1 MTFLALTGW
10 QVLLLCAATSL
21 LVIWLF
27 FLKLRYPRVSV
38 ASLLLWRRVL
48 EDTQHRSLLERLRR
62 LLSLLLTL
70 TIALL
75 IVLAFSQPNSD
86 TLTGEPRN
94 VVLIL
99 DTALSMAGATADGKT
114 RWLHAR
120 ARAQQIIESA
130 GATDKFLLA
139 DTSGRISTR
148 MTADREE
155 LLAALETMSPT
166 AAAMALPAVNP
177 KVTWE
182 TIFISD
188 GANWDSLPAG
198 VRLLSVFE
206 PANNIAITGFNVD
219 SSGPGSNV
227 RTAHVEITSYSSQSA
242 DVMLTLSNESTPI
255 IRRAL
260 TIDVGKTLLATVNLS
275 SEVSGGIRAQIE
287 SAGDALALD
296 DVAVDYVPPQRE
308 VQVTL
313 VTSGNDYLETLLSL
327 EPRVEL
333 RIIQPEMYRDES
345 AVDIYV
351 FDRFA
356 PNTAPS
362 RPALLFKPPGRAW
375 LAGSDRNQA
384 LRAVVSRVTAWD
396 ESHPILKFVSFIDVD
411 IRSAR
416 HLDFATEANI
426 QIVAEAAQTPL
437 IVTGEGLPHWVMVN
451 FDFEESDF
459 SVRPGFPIFM
469 KNVIAWFVGES
480 LTLRR
485 RVGMV
490 EVPLQQA
497 SIKSFDGESVAAKT
511 NLGSTWFECL
521 EPGLFVASSGDASI
535 HVAVNLSSHGIS
547 DLNRSMLAE
556 QNSDATLNRRLLHRE
571 LWVYLLLISIV
582 LITLEWWTYHR
593 RITV

>member
-1 MTFLALTGW
+1 VTFLALTGW

-155 LLAALETMSPT
+155 LLAALETMLPT

>member
-139 DTSGRISTR
+139 DTSGRITTR

-166 AAAMALPAVNP
+166 AAAMALPAVHP

-188 GANWDSLPAG
+188 GANWASLPAG

>member
-114 RWLHAR
+114 RWFHAH

-155 LLAALETMSPT
+155 LLVALETMSPT
-166 AAAMALPAVNP
+166 AATMALPAVNP

-188 GANWDSLPAG
+188 GANWASLPAG

-206 PANNIAITGFNVD
+206 PANNIAITGFNID
-219 SSGPGSNV
+219 SSDPGSNV

-242 DVMLTLSNESTPI
+242 DVVLTLSNESTPI

-260 TIDVGKTLLATVNLS
+260 TIDVGKTLLASVNLS

-287 SAGDALALD
+287 SVGDALALD

-333 RIIQPEMYRDES
+333 RII
-345 AVDIYV
+345 
-351 FDRFA
+351 
-356 PNTAPS
+356 
-362 RPALLFKPPGRAW
+362 
-375 LAGSDRNQA
+375 
-384 LRAVVSRVTAWD
+384 
-396 ESHPILKFVSFIDVD
+396 
-411 IRSAR
+411 
-416 HLDFATEANI
+416 
-426 QIVAEAAQTPL
+426 
-437 IVTGEGLPHWVMVN
+437 
-451 FDFEESDF
+451 
-459 SVRPGFPIFM
+459 
-469 KNVIAWFVGES
+469 
-480 LTLRR
+480 
-485 RVGMV
+485 
-490 EVPLQQA
+490 
-497 SIKSFDGESVAAKT
+497 
-511 NLGSTWFECL
+511 
-521 EPGLFVASSGDASI
+521 
-535 HVAVNLSSHGIS
+535 
-547 DLNRSMLAE
+547 
-556 QNSDATLNRRLLHRE
+556 
-571 LWVYLLLISIV
+571 
-582 LITLEWWTYHR
+582 
-593 RITV
+593 

>member
-155 LLAALETMSPT
+155 LLAALETMLPT

-188 GANWDSLPAG
+188 GANWASLPAG

>member
-1 MTFLALTGW
+1 
-10 QVLLLCAATSL
+10 
-21 LVIWLF
+21 
-27 FLKLRYPRVSV
+27 
-38 ASLLLWRRVL
+38 
-48 EDTQHRSLLERLRR
+48 
-62 LLSLLLTL
+62 
-70 TIALL
+70 
-75 IVLAFSQPNSD
+75 
-86 TLTGEPRN
+86 
-94 VVLIL
+94 
-99 DTALSMAGATADGKT
+99 
-114 RWLHAR
+114 
-120 ARAQQIIESA
+120 
-130 GATDKFLLA
+130 
-139 DTSGRISTR
+139 

-188 GANWDSLPAG
+188 GANWASLPAG

-227 RTAHVEITSYSSQSA
+227 RTAHVEITSYSRQSA

-396 ESHPILKFVSFIDVD
+396 
-411 IRSAR
+411 
-416 HLDFATEANI
+416 
-426 QIVAEAAQTPL
+426 
-437 IVTGEGLPHWVMVN
+437 
-451 FDFEESDF
+451 
-459 SVRPGFPIFM
+459 
-469 KNVIAWFVGES
+469 
-480 LTLRR
+480 
-485 RVGMV
+485 
-490 EVPLQQA
+490 
-497 SIKSFDGESVAAKT
+497 
-511 NLGSTWFECL
+511 
-521 EPGLFVASSGDASI
+521 
-535 HVAVNLSSHGIS
+535 
-547 DLNRSMLAE
+547 
-556 QNSDATLNRRLLHRE
+556 
-571 LWVYLLLISIV
+571 
-582 LITLEWWTYHR
+582 
-593 RITV
+593 

>member
-1 MTFLALTGW
+1 
-10 QVLLLCAATSL
+10 
-21 LVIWLF
+21 
-27 FLKLRYPRVSV
+27 
-38 ASLLLWRRVL
+38 
-48 EDTQHRSLLERLRR
+48 
-62 LLSLLLTL
+62 
-70 TIALL
+70 
-75 IVLAFSQPNSD
+75 
-86 TLTGEPRN
+86 
-94 VVLIL
+94 
-99 DTALSMAGATADGKT
+99 
-114 RWLHAR
+114 
-120 ARAQQIIESA
+120 
-130 GATDKFLLA
+130 LLA

-166 AAAMALPAVNP
+166 AATMALPAINP

-188 GANWDSLPAG
+188 GANWASLPAG
-198 VRLLSVFE
+198 VQLLSVFE
-206 PANNIAITGFNVD
+206 PANNIAITGFNID
-219 SSGPGSNV
+219 SGGPDLNA

-242 DVMLTLSNESTPI
+242 DVVLTLSNESTPI
-255 IRRAL
+255 IRRAV
-260 TIDVGKTLLATVNLS
+260 TVDVGKTLLATVNLP
-275 SEVSGGIRAQIE
+275 SELSGGIRAQIE
-287 SAGDALALD
+287 SVGDALALD
-296 DVAVDYVPPQRE
+296 NVAVDYVPPQHE
-308 VQVTL
+308 VRVTL
-313 VTSGNDYLETLLSL
+313 VTTGNDYLETVLSL

-345 AVDIYV
+345 VVDLYV

-375 LAGSDRNQA
+375 LAGTDRNQA

-426 QIVAEAAQTPL
+426 KIVAEAAQTPL
-437 IVTGEGLPHWVMVN
+437 IVTGEGSPHWVMVN

-480 LTLRR
+480 LTLQR

-521 EPGLFVASSGDASI
+521 EPGLFVASSGDASL

-547 DLNRSMLAE
+547 DLNRSMLDV
-556 QNSDATLNRRLLHRE
+556 QNSDETLSRRLLHRE
-571 LWVYLLLISIV
+571 LWVYILLMSII

>member
-155 LLAALETMSPT
+155 LLAALETMLPT

-571 LWVYLLLISIV
+571 LWVYLLLICIV

>member
-1 MTFLALTGW
+1 VTFLALTGW
-10 QVLLLCAATSL
+10 QVLLLCAATSS

-86 TLTGEPRN
+86 TLTGESRN

-155 LLAALETMSPT
+155 LLTALETMSPT
-166 AAAMALPAVNP
+166 AAMMALPAINS

-188 GANWDSLPAG
+188 GANWASLPTG

-206 PANNIAITGFNVD
+206 PANNIAITGFNID
-219 SSGPGSNV
+219 SSGPDSNA
-227 RTAHVEITSYSSQSA
+227 RTAHVEITSYSSQST
-242 DVMLTLSNESTPI
+242 DVVLTLSNESTPI
-255 IRRAL
+255 IQRAL

-275 SEVSGGIRAQIE
+275 SELSGGIRAQIE
-287 SAGDALALD
+287 SVGDALALD
-296 DVAVDYVPPQRE
+296 NVAVDYVPPQRE

-327 EPRVEL
+327 EPRVDL

-345 AVDIYV
+345 VVDIYV

-384 LRAVVSRVTAWD
+384 LRAVVSRVTDWD

-416 HLDFATEANI
+416 HFDFATEANI
-426 QIVAEAAQTPL
+426 KIVAKAAQTPL
-437 IVTGEGLPHWVMVN
+437 IVTGEGSPQWVMVN
-451 FDFEESDF
+451 FNFEESDF

-497 SIKSFDGESVAAKT
+497 SIKSFDGEAVAAKT
-511 NLGSTWFECL
+511 NLRSTWFECL

-535 HVAVNLSSHGIS
+535 HVAVNLSGHGIS
-547 DLNRSMLAE
+547 DLNRSMLDE
-556 QNSDATLNRRLLHRE
+556 QNSDLTLNRRLLHRE
-571 LWVYLLLISIV
+571 LWVYILLMSIV
-582 LITLEWWTYHR
+582 LISLEWWTYHR

>member
-1 MTFLALTGW
+1 VTFLALTGW

-188 GANWDSLPAG
+188 GANWASLPAG

-219 SSGPGSNV
+219 SSGPGLNV

>member
-188 GANWDSLPAG
+188 GANWASLPAG

>member
-1 MTFLALTGW
+1 VTFLALTGW

-155 LLAALETMSPT
+155 LLAALETMLPT

-571 LWVYLLLISIV
+571 LWVYLLLICIV

>member
-188 GANWDSLPAG
+188 GANWASLPAG

-571 LWVYLLLISIV
+571 LWVYLLLICIV

>member
-139 DTSGRISTR
+139 DTSGRITTR

-188 GANWDSLPAG
+188 GANWASLPAG

>member
-75 IVLAFSQPNSD
+75 IILAFSQPNSD

-99 DTALSMAGATADGKT
+99 DTALSMAGTTADGKT

-155 LLAALETMSPT
+155 LLAALEMMSPT
-166 AAAMALPAVNP
+166 AATMALPAINP
-177 KVTWE
+177 KGTWE

-188 GANWDSLPAG
+188 GANWASLPAG
-198 VRLLSVFE
+198 VQLLSVFE
-206 PANNIAITGFNVD
+206 PANNIAITGFNID
-219 SSGPGSNV
+219 SGGSDLNA
-227 RTAHVEITSYSSQSA
+227 RIAHVEITSYSSQSA
-242 DVMLTLSNESTPI
+242 DVVLTLSNESTQI
-255 IRRAL
+255 IRRAV
-260 TIDVGKTLLATVNLS
+260 TIDVGKTLLATVNLP
-275 SEVSGGIRAQIE
+275 SELSGGIRAEIE
-287 SAGDALALD
+287 SVGDALALD
-296 DVAVDYVPPQRE
+296 NVAVDYVPPKRE

-313 VTSGNDYLETLLSL
+313 VTTGNDYLETLLSL
-327 EPRVEL
+327 EPRLEL
-333 RIIQPEMYRDES
+333 RIIQPELYRDES
-345 AVDIYV
+345 VVDLYV

-375 LAGSDRNQA
+375 LAGTDRNQA

-416 HLDFATEANI
+416 HLDFATEENI
-426 QIVAEAAQTPL
+426 KIVAEAAQTPL
-437 IVTGEGLPHWVMVN
+437 IVTGEDLPHWVMVN

-480 LTLRR
+480 LTLQR

-497 SIKSFDGESVAAKT
+497 SIKSFDGESVAATT

-521 EPGLFVASSGDASI
+521 EPGLFVASSGDASL

-547 DLNRSMLAE
+547 DLNRSMLDE
-556 QNSDATLNRRLLHRE
+556 QNSDTTLSRRLLHRE
-571 LWVYLLLISIV
+571 LWVYILLMSIV

>member
-155 LLAALETMSPT
+155 LLAALETMLPT

-497 SIKSFDGESVAAKT
+497 SIKSFNGESVAAKT

-571 LWVYLLLISIV
+571 LWVYLLLICIV

>member
-166 AAAMALPAVNP
+166 AATMALPAVNP

-188 GANWDSLPAG
+188 GANWASLPAG

-260 TIDVGKTLLATVNLS
+260 TIDVGKTLLASVNLS

-287 SAGDALALD
+287 SVGDALALD

-437 IVTGEGLPHWVMVN
+437 IVTGEGSPHWVMVN

-535 HVAVNLSSHGIS
+535 HVAVNLPSHGIS